1 MLKFFS
7 KAESITQRPVRGF
20 KVSLNSD
27 RSKKYGVAAS
37 SLEAFRK
44 KIETKFGLKSFD
56 LFLTDGSL
64 IDPTDEDY
72 FSTVPVQSLI
82 IVAEDGEDIKTGK
95 LENFFFTKIA
105 F

>member
-7 KAESITQRPVRGF
+7 KSEPPPVTRGF

-27 RSKKYGVAAS
+27 RSKKVGVAAT

-44 KIETKFGLKSFD
+44 KVEKRFGINNFN
-56 LFLTDGSL
+56 LFLSDGSL

-72 FSTVPVQSLI
+72 FMTVPVQSLI
-82 IVAEDGEDIKTGK
+82 IVAEIGDEIKTG
-95 LENFFFTKIA
+95 
-105 F
+105 